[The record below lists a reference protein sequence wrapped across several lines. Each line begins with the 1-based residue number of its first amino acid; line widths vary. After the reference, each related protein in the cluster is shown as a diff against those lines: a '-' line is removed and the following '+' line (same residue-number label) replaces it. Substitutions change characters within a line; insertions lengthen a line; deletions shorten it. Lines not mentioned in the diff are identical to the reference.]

1 MEAVTE
7 SPAAKPVT
15 GCALDF
21 VYQFALETRE
31 ISGKVD
37 DLLVAF
43 FSAAVKMMQ
52 SKVEGVEDEN
62 KQLQKQ
68 QEGDNENSSKKTIG
82 KMCYRHGRL

>member
-1 MEAVTE
+1 VHH
-7 SPAAKPVT
+7 
-15 GCALDF
+15 
-21 VYQFALETRE
+21 FALETRG

-62 KQLQKQ
+62 KQLQKR
-68 QEGDNENSSKKTIG
+68 QEGDNENSSKKCVIAMVAYNSVSNTSTTACKPID
-82 KMCYRHGRL
+82 LLDL